1 MVLAQP
7 RGVGVQGRVQ
17 MEPRIVAPL
26 VALEAVVRV
35 AARRLHHA
43 PGDVQLAHQ
52 RGLVAEARQVR
63 RQQHLVVGQRVVQP
77 VHAVPGQRLAGQHAR
92 AARRA
97 DGSVHVAALERH
109 PAGRKRIQGRRG
121 NGTAAVASERIPALL
136 VAHDEQDVGA
146 FRIHAPRAC
155 RAPLRASIDPISR
168 TGARPAPCP
177 PRRARADDRFDQ
189 LVLAAPPIG
198 ATLTPWTAGS

>member
-7 RGVGVQGRVQ
+7 RGVGVERRVE

-35 AARRLHHA
+35 AARLLHRV
-43 PGDVQLAHQ
+43 PGDVQFAHQ
-52 RGLVAEARQVR
+52 RGLVAEARHVR

-77 VHAVPGQRLAGQHAR
+77 VHAVPGQRFAGQHAG

-109 PAGRKRIQGRRG
+109 PARRKRIQGRRG
-121 NGTAAVASERIPALL
+121 DRTAAVASERIPALL

-146 FRIHAPRAC
+146 FRIHAPRGC
-155 RAPLRASIDPISR
+155 RAPVRVSIDPVSGRERAPRHVHDGGPQI
-168 TGARPAPCP
+168 GAR
-177 PRRARADDRFDQ
+177 RRCRSLR
-189 LVLAAPPIG
+189 P
-198 ATLTPWTAGS
+198 